1 MHNSHAAPS
10 QSEENPGPELWNLNM
25 ALVFFEQLKKK
36 QFSFFDSISHLCCSF
51 ILVVISGSRYWR
63 HLSHTIPT
71 AFKLDHGDLGLI

>member
-1 MHNSHAAPS
+1 MQHQARVKIIL
-10 QSEENPGPELWNLNM
+10 EFEYG
-25 ALVFFEQLKKK
+25 VGFFEQLKKK